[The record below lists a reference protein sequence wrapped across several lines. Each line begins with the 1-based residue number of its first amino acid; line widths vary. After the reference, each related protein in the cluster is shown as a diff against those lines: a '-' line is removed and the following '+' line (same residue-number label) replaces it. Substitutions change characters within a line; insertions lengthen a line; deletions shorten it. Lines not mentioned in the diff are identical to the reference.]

1 MGVGIHLLMSRNYDR
16 MSNSD
21 VSRAGGSVE
30 RDIEQVNFF
39 QLKICFSFEARV
51 YLKLRSVLVAS
62 LIFHC
67 FV

>member
-1 MGVGIHLLMSRNYDR
+1 MGIHLLMSRNYDR